1 MPYELKNFKKIKE
14 TEQNMIKMQASGKRI
29 KYNTDILE

>member
-1 MPYELKNFKKIKE
+1 MPQELKIFKKIKE
-14 TEQNMIKMQASGKRI
+14 MEQNIIKIQASGKRI

>member
-1 MPYELKNFKKIKE
+1 MPQELKIFKKIKE
-14 TEQNMIKMQASGKRI
+14 FEQNIIKMQAAGKRI